1 MSEKSHLTS
10 RLLHLPSIVTPGGS
24 VVLCLILLLLG
35 VFQTGDAPGQE
46 RPAMGLRDMQ
56 AAFRTISRKVKPAVV
71 HISTVQVV
79 DARRSMPEIDPYF
92 QNHPFFREFFGD
104 DFFREFFTPQGKT
117 GRFRRQGMG
126 SGFIFDPRGY
136 ILTNRHVIKDADEIQ
151 VTIGDKEKYQ
161 ARLIG
166 LDPKTDIAVIKI
178 HGSNLP
184 HIEFG
189 DSRNLEVGDW
199 VLAIGNPFGL
209 TQTVTA
215 GIVSA
220 KGRTKMGI
228 LEYEDFIQTDAAI
241 NPGNSGGPLVDIDGR
256 VVGMNTAIL
265 SQSGGYMGIGFAIPI
280 NLVKKVIDSALTKKP
295 ARPDETRPQPNRAYE
310 PRRAPMPGNDGN
322 RGRPPVRALPGS
334 DI

>member
-1 MSEKSHLTS
+1 MPENS
-10 RLLHLPSIVTPGGS
+10 HLPSMFQNSLSILTRRKFA
-24 VVLCLILLLLG
+24 VVCLVLFLLG
-35 VFQTGDAPGQE
+35 VSHTGGALGRE
-46 RPAMGLRDMQ
+46 RASMGLRDMQ
-56 AAFRTISRKVKPAVV
+56 AAFRTIARKVKPAVV
-71 HISTVQVV
+71 NISTVQVV
-79 DARRSMPEIDPYF
+79 NAHRSMPEINPYF

-104 DFFREFFTPQGKT
+104 DFFREFFTPQGRS

-151 VTIGDKEKYQ
+151 VTIGGKKKYQ

-166 LDPKTDIAVIKI
+166 VDPKTDIAVIKI
-178 HGSNLP
+178 KGNNFPS
-184 HIEFG
+184 IEFG

-199 VLAIGNPFGL
+199 VLAVGNPFGL

-241 NPGNSGGPLVDIDGR
+241 NPGNSGGPLVDIDGK

-280 NLVKKVIDSALTKKP
+280 NLVKEVIDSALAKGPVKP
-295 ARPDETRPQPNRAYE
+295 DRRKSQPNRAYE
-310 PRRAPMPGNDGN
+310 QRRAPAPRSEIY
-322 RGRPPVRALPGS
+322 RGRPPVRVRPGS